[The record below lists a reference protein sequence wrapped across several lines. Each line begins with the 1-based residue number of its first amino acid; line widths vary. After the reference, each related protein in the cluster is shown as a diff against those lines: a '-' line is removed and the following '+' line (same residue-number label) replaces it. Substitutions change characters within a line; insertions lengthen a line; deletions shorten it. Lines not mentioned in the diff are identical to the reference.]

1 MAAQNQMMMAQMMM
15 MGKGKGKG
23 DMMGMMMG
31 KGMGKGGSWKA
42 TMDKIN
48 KVDPEKKAF
57 ISNLPE
63 DTKWKDLMTLFTEGG
78 HKPGLTETMSNGTG
92 VVCFRDAAQ
101 AAAAITALDQ

>member
-1 MAAQNQMMMAQMMM
+1 
-15 MGKGKGKG
+15 
-23 DMMGMMMG
+23 MG

-101 AAAAITALDQ
+101 AAAAIPALDQSTLNGQVIRVEAWKAKEKKAA